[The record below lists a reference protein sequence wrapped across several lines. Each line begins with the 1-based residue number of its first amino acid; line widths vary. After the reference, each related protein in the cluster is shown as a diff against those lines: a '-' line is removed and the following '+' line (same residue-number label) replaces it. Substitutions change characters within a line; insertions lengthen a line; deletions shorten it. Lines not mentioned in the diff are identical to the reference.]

1 MESPGDEDTVEQQ
14 RAKLGRRAES
24 PGSSPVLPALPDRR
38 CLSCNGSV
46 KLYCDTLL
54 KIIMC
59 SRDEVTL
66 RKELTFDLQKELSP
80 VSALAVPGPA
90 DSRAHPARAAV
101 ENTACLTKFAPQI
114 SDEQF

>member
-1 MESPGDEDTVEQQ
+1 MESPGDEDTVEQR

-66 RKELTFDLQKELSP
+66 RKETDLRPAKRTEP
-80 VSALAVPGPA
+80 GERVSGAGSCRLPGTSGCGCRGEHGVPHEICA
-90 DSRAHPARAAV
+90 
-101 ENTACLTKFAPQI
+101 
-114 SDEQF
+114 SDK